1 MSMENEY
8 DIAERLEKQRKRDR
22 EQFDEGY
29 RVGFREGYNKAKE
42 DLINLIKNSEI

>member
-8 DIAERLEKQRKRDR
+8 DIVERLEKQRKRDR

-29 RVGFREGYNKAKE
+29 RVGYREGYNKAKE
-42 DLINLIKNSEI
+42 DIANMLSGTPI